1 MKHGLRCLVRL
12 VRILL
17 GPSAIADKID
27 CGMKLVVLGV
37 EFDLDDDGFQCRP
50 SDDKVGKWIKRYAS
64 VYSNG
69 WGLRALCL
77 CVRVQD
83 RENARRATARPR

>member
-27 CGMKLVVLGV
+27 YGMKLVVLGV

-50 SDDKVGKWIKRYAS
+50 SDDKVSKWVKRYAS
-64 VYSNG
+64 VYSCELNFVSYV
-69 WGLRALCL
+69 LARA
-77 CVRVQD
+77 RVQD
-83 RENARRATARPR
+83 RENA